1 MFILF
6 HSYCI
11 RSHGK
16 WSAASTS
23 PSTSLDRIASELQK
37 LKEQVGDICA
47 VDEDSKRKWRL
58 HTQTTH
64 PLSSAPKLL
73 REQYNCTAT
82 SQAYCKF
89 LEILVRYPRI
99 VLDHLANQLRSFHLC
114 EAPGHFISVLDRFLC
129 TFYSNVEWSWE
140 ANSLNP
146 HHEGTSACDML
157 LEDEIILRHP
167 DRWHFGTDNSGD
179 ITKWD
184 DAYIS
189 SILAHG
195 QFYLVTAD
203 GGLYTQDSPGEQE
216 SLTLPLLAS
225 ELNIAQRLLGCGGAL
240 IIKVYTLYMQET
252 RDLIGRVASRF
263 RDVYMFKPMSSKG
276 GNNERYL
283 VCMGFDLPVAK
294 TAGEK
299 QSSIAN
305 EVLIDCEA
313 YFSSLQS
320 SSIKAN
326 LDTYKTISK
335 AELGAYRTRVLRE
348 FHKRTLTSFISNPTR
363 VSHLSQEPV
372 ERPWMDM
379 IGQNYVETLRQICDK
394 RSATHFLK
402 NFHQN
407 DIMTDHEEVDSIEV
421 EFSKEEI
428 EFLGWSEHKLL
439 HDKVIV
445 LAPAVRRIVH
455 SLFIPP
461 DLLRCLQFLN
471 LEVVSDL
478 CKCSYANEDDR
489 TGRYIECMEFS
500 GKVTVD
506 AYELRSQKDWCCLL
520 NSTLFAVLEEKI
532 SQLDLVWSGPS
543 TPFVLSR
550 FSASVIAMLCV
561 LFFQF
566 RLQGGQN
573 LATFT
578 MPNYREDIPPGVV
591 RYLSMLSRF
600 PSQNVSIHSFVPTA
614 MLAMLHPYLV
624 ELNRF
629 QWRNLIAK
637 ENLSVI
643 NVDDIAQ

>member
-1 MFILF
+1 M
-6 HSYCI
+6 
-11 RSHGK
+11 
-16 WSAASTS
+16 
-23 PSTSLDRIASELQK
+23 
-37 LKEQVGDICA
+37 EQVGDICA

-140 ANSLNP
+140 ANSNCSSSSRLNP

-179 ITKWD
+179 ITK
-184 DAYIS
+184 
-189 SILAHG
+189 
-195 QFYLVTAD
+195 
-203 GGLYTQDSPGEQE
+203 DSPGEQE

-402 NFHQN
+402 NFVSFLYLAGYWLYRV
-407 DIMTDHEEVDSIEV
+407 VDYL
-421 EFSKEEI
+421 K
-428 EFLGWSEHKLL
+428 W
-439 HDKVIV
+439 
-445 LAPAVRRIVH
+445 
-455 SLFIPP
+455 
-461 DLLRCLQFLN
+461 
-471 LEVVSDL
+471 
-478 CKCSYANEDDR
+478 
-489 TGRYIECMEFS
+489 
-500 GKVTVD
+500 
-506 AYELRSQKDWCCLL
+506 
-520 NSTLFAVLEEKI
+520 TL
-532 SQLDLVWSGPS
+532 
-543 TPFVLSR
+543 
-550 FSASVIAMLCV
+550 
-561 LFFQF
+561 
-566 RLQGGQN
+566 
-573 LATFT
+573 
-578 MPNYREDIPPGVV
+578 
-591 RYLSMLSRF
+591 
-600 PSQNVSIHSFVPTA
+600 
-614 MLAMLHPYLV
+614 
-624 ELNRF
+624 
-629 QWRNLIAK
+629 
-637 ENLSVI
+637 
-643 NVDDIAQ
+643 